1 MRALASF
8 LVAATAVPTKNATPG
23 DLDEYV
29 ARDAD
34 VELSELALTIIKYR
48 KVVLSEDRGVR
59 KLGRATPV
67 EENVL
72 FGSARTPRHSPR
84 RPWQRSWLA
93 ASALRTILSVT
104 PIGDAHSSRFLGD
117 AAARLAVP
125 SPQIP
130 CSLSAPAR
138 PHLGG
143 WVLQFGA
150 RKRRKRTG
158 YSSRNSTVGGP
169 GSKPAAVPRSIKPR
183 TAFLPFSP

>member
-1 MRALASF
+1 VRALASF

-48 KVVLSEDRGVR
+48 EVVLSEDCGVR
-59 KLGRATPV
+59 KLGHATPV

-72 FGSARTPRHSPR
+72 FGIGSNTKAFTAAA
-84 RPWQRSWLA
+84 LA
-93 ASALRTILSVT
+93 AL
-104 PIGDAHSSRFLGD
+104 AHSSRFLGD

-130 CSLSAPAR
+130 CNLSASAR